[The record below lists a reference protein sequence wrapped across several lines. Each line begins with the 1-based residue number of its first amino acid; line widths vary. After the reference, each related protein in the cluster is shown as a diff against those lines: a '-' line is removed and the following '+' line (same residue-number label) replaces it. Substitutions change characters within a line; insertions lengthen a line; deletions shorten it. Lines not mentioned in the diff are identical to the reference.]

1 MKILITDKI
10 DEDGVLYL
18 RNAGLDVEEKLELN
32 DGELKDIISN
42 YEGLIVR
49 SRTKVTSE
57 VIQAASNL
65 LVIGRAGVGLDNID
79 LPSAQERK
87 IKVLNTP
94 DASSISVAELVM
106 GFMISAM
113 RHIPQAT
120 ESVKT
125 GKWEKKKFSGTELF
139 GKTLGIVGTGRIGMA
154 LAKRA
159 AAFEMRIIGYD
170 PLVKSSDQIEL
181 VGYDKLLSESDVVSF
196 HVPMNEKTHHMLS
209 YEEIKKMKKGVVVI
223 NAARG
228 GVVDEEAVKKG
239 LDEGIIGAVA
249 LDTFESEKPFSTVL
263 KDNDNLIAT
272 PHIGAQTKEAQK
284 RAGTQMAKIVVDY
297 LKTIE

>member
-10 DEDGVLYL
+10 DDDGVSYL
-18 RNAGLDVEEKLELN
+18 RNAGLEVDEKLELN
-32 DGELKDIISN
+32 DGELKDIISG
-42 YEGLIVR
+42 YQGLIVR
-49 SRTKVTSE
+49 SRTKVTGD
-57 VIQAASNL
+57 VIRAATNL

-79 LPSAQERK
+79 LPSANERK

-94 DASSISVAELVM
+94 DASSTSVAELVM

-120 ESVKT
+120 ESIKA
-125 GKWEKKKFSGTELF
+125 GKWEKKKFSGTELS

-159 AAFEMRIIGYD
+159 AAFDMRIIGYD
-170 PLVKSSDQIEL
+170 PIVKTSDKIEL
-181 VGYDKLLSESDVVSF
+181 VSYDKLLSEADVISF
-196 HVPMNEKTHHMLS
+196 HVPMTEDTHHMLS
-209 YEEIKKMKKGVVVI
+209 HEQIKKMKKGVVVI

-239 LDEGIIGAVA
+239 LEEGIIGAVA

-263 KDNDNLIAT
+263 KDCDNFIAT
-272 PHIGAQTKEAQK
+272 PHMGAQTKEAQK